1 MKRGP
6 AWRGPAVRGPA
17 WRGPAWLVTAAFLG
31 PGTLTTAT
39 LAGQATGL
47 GLLWALVL
55 SLALTAGLQ
64 LLLVQLVID
73 RRRDLGALIRETLE
87 PPGLRWFSVI
97 LTALA
102 IGFGNAAYQAGNLTG
117 AALGLGAWLP
127 LPPTL
132 LGPGLAALAALLLLT
147 PLRTRLEGLLLGLIA
162 VMAAVF
168 CLAALASLGA
178 GVPPLTLTAPA
189 GQAGALALALIGTT
203 VVPYN
208 LFLHG
213 RALLDRLPP
222 AEEPGT
228 RADAALHQDARR
240 DTLRA
245 VAVGGLIT
253 GAILLLA
260 AGSSADGSSLER
272 LAAPLRPLL
281 GAGAEPFLALGLFA
295 AGLSSALTAQTSAS
309 SRSASCAS
317 RARVAAA
324 QSSSRS
330 ATVPVAIPGPETAQG
345 PIISAK
351 RSIVSGRA
359 MAKPSRKPA
368 SPQNL
373 PKLFRTTVP
382 GRSARCTRL
391 ASGITSPK
399 LSSIT
404 VRGRSPPS
412 SVSDQTRPSGLFG
425 CTTTSAPLS
434 PTPQPFA
441 RKAAQCSL

>member
-1 MKRGP
+1 MKEGP
-6 AWRGPAVRGPA
+6 AL
-17 WRGPAWLVTAAFLG
+17 RGPAWLVTAAFLG

-64 LLLVQLVID
+64 LLLVHLVIE

-127 LPPTL
+127 PTLPPTL

-147 PLRTRLEGLLLGLIA
+147 PLRARLEGLLLGLIA

-178 GVPPLTLTAPA
+178 GMPPLTLAAPS
-189 GQAGALALALIGTT
+189 GRAGALALALIGTT

-222 AEEPGT
+222 GEEPGAT
-228 RADAALHQDARR
+228 ANAALHQDARR

-245 VAVGGLIT
+245 IAVGGLIT

-272 LAAPLRPLL
+272 LAAPLLPLL
-281 GAGAEPFLALGLFA
+281 GAGAKPLLALGLFA
-295 AGLSSALTAQTSAS
+295 AGLSSALTAPL
-309 SRSASCAS
+309 
-317 RARVAAA
+317 AAA
-324 QSSSRS
+324 WALAGLLRWAPSLEDPR
-330 ATVPVAIPGPETAQG
+330 TRGVAFLVLAVGALGAAFGGQPLQMILLAQG
-345 PIISAK
+345 AN
-351 RSIVSGRA
+351 A
-359 MAKPSRKPA
+359 LA
-368 SPQNL
+368 L
-373 PKLFRTTVP
+373 PWFAFLLL
-382 GRSARCTRL
+382 RL
-391 ASGITSPK
+391 AT
-399 LSSIT
+399 L
-404 VRGRSPPS
+404 RSQSALLRLGPWL
-412 SVSDQTRPSGLFG
+412 VLAGALGLG
-425 CTTTSAPLS
+425 GARL
-434 PTPQPFA
+434 FA
-441 RKAAQCSL
+441 LI

>member
-1 MKRGP
+1 MKGGP
-6 AWRGPAVRGPA
+6 AI
-17 WRGPAWLVTAAFLG
+17 RGPAWLVTAAFLG

-47 GLLWALVL
+47 GLLWALAL

-64 LLLVQLVID
+64 LLLVHLVLD
-73 RRRDLGALIRETLE
+73 RRRDFGALIRETLE

-127 LPPTL
+127 LPPAL
-132 LGPGLAALAALLLLT
+132 LGPALAAIAALLLLT
-147 PLRTRLEGLLLGLIA
+147 RLRARLEGLLLGLIA
-162 VMAAVF
+162 VMAGVF
-168 CLAALASLGA
+168 CLAALASLRA
-178 GVPPLTLTAPA
+178 GVPPLTLAAPA

-222 AEEPGT
+222 GGELDAP
-228 RADAALHQDARR
+228 ADGALRQDARR

-245 VAVGGLIT
+245 IAVGGLIT

-260 AGSSADGSSLER
+260 AGSTADGSSIER

-295 AGLSSALTAQTSAS
+295 AGLSSALTAPL
-309 SRSASCAS
+309 
-317 RARVAAA
+317 AAA
-324 QSSSRS
+324 WALAGLFRW
-330 ATVPVAIPGPETAQG
+330 APRLEDPRTLGTALTVLAVGALGAALGGQPLQMIVLAQG
-345 PIISAK
+345 AN
-351 RSIVSGRA
+351 A
-359 MAKPSRKPA
+359 LA
-368 SPQNL
+368 L
-373 PKLFRTTVP
+373 PWFAFLLL
-382 GRSARCTRL
+382 RL
-391 ASGITSPK
+391 AT
-399 LSSIT
+399 L
-404 VRGRSPPS
+404 RSQNALLRFGPWL
-412 SVSDQTRPSGLFG
+412 VLAGALGLG
-425 CTTTSAPLS
+425 G
-434 PTPQPFA
+434 A
-441 RKAAQCSL
+441 RLLAVL

>member
-1 MKRGP
+1 MKGGPAVRGP
-6 AWRGPAVRGPA
+6 ALRGPA

-64 LLLVQLVID
+64 LLLVHLVID

-127 LPPTL
+127 LTPAL

-147 PLRTRLEGLLLGLIA
+147 PLRARLEGLLLGLIA

-178 GVPPLTLTAPA
+178 GMPPLTLAAPS
-189 GQAGALALALIGTT
+189 GRAGALALALIGTT

-222 AEEPGT
+222 LEEAGAH
-228 RADAALHQDARR
+228 ADGALRQDAGR

-253 GAILLLA
+253 GAIVLLA
-260 AGSSADGSSLER
+260 AGSSAEGSSLER

-295 AGLSSALTAQTSAS
+295 AGLSSALTAPL
-309 SRSASCAS
+309 
-317 RARVAAA
+317 AAA
-324 QSSSRS
+324 WALAGLLRWGP
-330 ATVPVAIPGPETAQG
+330 TLEDPRTRGVAFVVLAVGALGAALGGQPLQMILLAQG
-345 PIISAK
+345 ANALALPWFAFLLLRLATLRSQSALL
-351 RSIVSGRA
+351 RLGPWLVLAGA
-359 MAKPSRKPA
+359 
-368 SPQNL
+368 L
-373 PKLFRTTVP
+373 GL
-382 GRSARCTRL
+382 GSAR
-391 ASGITSPK
+391 
-399 LSSIT
+399 
-404 VRGRSPPS
+404 
-412 SVSDQTRPSGLFG
+412 LF
-425 CTTTSAPLS
+425 AL
-434 PTPQPFA
+434 
-441 RKAAQCSL
+441 L

>member
-132 LGPGLAALAALLLLT
+132 LGPGLAAMAALLLLT
-147 PLRTRLEGLLLGLIA
+147 PLRARLEGLLLGLIA

-168 CLAALASLGA
+168 CLAALASFGA
-178 GVPPLTLTAPA
+178 GIPPLTLTAPA

-222 AEEPGT
+222 AEEPGP
-228 RADAALHQDARR
+228 RADAALYQNARQ

-295 AGLSSALTAQTSAS
+295 AGLSSALTAPL
-309 SRSASCAS
+309 
-317 RARVAAA
+317 AAA
-324 QSSSRS
+324 WALAGLRRW
-330 ATVPVAIPGPETAQG
+330 APTLEDPRTRGVAFLVLLVGALGAAFGGQPLQMILLAQG
-345 PIISAK
+345 AN
-351 RSIVSGRA
+351 A
-359 MAKPSRKPA
+359 LA
-368 SPQNL
+368 L
-373 PKLFRTTVP
+373 PWFAFLLL
-382 GRSARCTRL
+382 RL
-391 ASGITSPK
+391 AT
-399 LSSIT
+399 L
-404 VRGRSPPS
+404 RSQSALLRLGPWL
-412 SVSDQTRPSGLFG
+412 VLAGALGLGGARF
-425 CTTTSAPLS
+425 
-434 PTPQPFA
+434 FA
-441 RKAAQCSL
+441 LL

>member
-1 MKRGP
+1 MKG
-6 AWRGPAVRGPA
+6 GPA

-47 GLLWALVL
+47 GLLWALAL

-64 LLLVQLVID
+64 LLLVHLVLD
-73 RRRDLGALIRETLE
+73 RRRDFGALIRETLE
-87 PPGLRWFSVI
+87 PPGLRWLSVI
-97 LTALA
+97 VTALA

-127 LPPTL
+127 LPPAL
-132 LGPGLAALAALLLLT
+132 LGPGLAAIAALLLLT
-147 PLRTRLEGLLLGLIA
+147 RLRARLEGLLLALIA
-162 VMAAVF
+162 VMAGVF
-168 CLAALASLGA
+168 CLAALASLRA
-178 GVPPLTLTAPA
+178 GVPSLTLAAPA

-222 AEEPGT
+222 GGEPDAP
-228 RADAALHQDARR
+228 ADGALRQDARR

-260 AGSSADGSSLER
+260 AGSTAEGSSLER

-295 AGLSSALTAQTSAS
+295 AGLSSAITAPL
-309 SRSASCAS
+309 
-317 RARVAAA
+317 AAA
-324 QSSSRS
+324 WALAGLFRWAPRLDDPRTLGTALTVLAVGALG
-330 ATVPVAIPGPETAQG
+330 ATLGGQPLQMIVLAQG
-345 PIISAK
+345 AN
-351 RSIVSGRA
+351 A
-359 MAKPSRKPA
+359 LA
-368 SPQNL
+368 L
-373 PKLFRTTVP
+373 PWFAFLLL
-382 GRSARCTRL
+382 RL
-391 ASGITSPK
+391 ATLRRQNALLRLGPW
-399 LSSIT
+399 L
-404 VRGRSPPS
+404 VVAGAL
-412 SVSDQTRPSGLFG
+412 GLG
-425 CTTTSAPLS
+425 G
-434 PTPQPFA
+434 A
-441 RKAAQCSL
+441 RLLAVF

>member
-6 AWRGPAVRGPA
+6 AWRGPAV
-17 WRGPAWLVTAAFLG
+17 RGPAWLVTAAFLG

-127 LPPTL
+127 PTL

-178 GVPPLTLTAPA
+178 GVPPLTLAAPA

-228 RADAALHQDARR
+228 RADAALYQDARR

-295 AGLSSALTAQTSAS
+295 AGLSSALTAPL
-309 SRSASCAS
+309 
-317 RARVAAA
+317 AAA
-324 QSSSRS
+324 WALAGLLRW
-330 ATVPVAIPGPETAQG
+330 APTLEDPRTRGVAFLVLLVGALGAAFGGQPLQMILLAQG
-345 PIISAK
+345 AN
-351 RSIVSGRA
+351 A
-359 MAKPSRKPA
+359 LA
-368 SPQNL
+368 L
-373 PKLFRTTVP
+373 PWFAFLLL
-382 GRSARCTRL
+382 RL
-391 ASGITSPK
+391 AT
-399 LSSIT
+399 L
-404 VRGRSPPS
+404 RSQSALLRLGPWL
-412 SVSDQTRPSGLFG
+412 VLAGALGLGGARF
-425 CTTTSAPLS
+425 
-434 PTPQPFA
+434 FA
-441 RKAAQCSL
+441 LL

>member
-1 MKRGP
+1 MKGGPALRGP
-6 AWRGPAVRGPA
+6 AWRGPT

-64 LLLVQLVID
+64 LLLAQLVIN

-127 LPPTL
+127 LPPYL

-147 PLRTRLEGLLLGLIA
+147 PLRARLEGLLLGLIA

-178 GVPPLTLTAPA
+178 GMPPLTLSAPT
-189 GQAGALALALIGTT
+189 GQAGALALALLGTT

-222 AEEPGT
+222 PEERGS

-245 VAVGGLIT
+245 IAVGGLVT

-260 AGSSADGSSLER
+260 AGNSAEGSSVER
-272 LAAPLRPLL
+272 LAAPLEPLL

-295 AGLSSALTAQTSAS
+295 AGLSSALTAPL
-309 SRSASCAS
+309 
-317 RARVAAA
+317 AAA
-324 QSSSRS
+324 WALAGLFRW
-330 ATVPVAIPGPETAQG
+330 GPTLEDPRPRLTAFVVLAVGALGAALGGQPLQMILLAQG
-345 PIISAK
+345 ANALALPWFAFLLLRLATLRSQSALL
-351 RSIVSGRA
+351 RLGPWLVLAGA
-359 MAKPSRKPA
+359 
-368 SPQNL
+368 L
-373 PKLFRTTVP
+373 GL
-382 GRSARCTRL
+382 GSAR
-391 ASGITSPK
+391 
-399 LSSIT
+399 
-404 VRGRSPPS
+404 
-412 SVSDQTRPSGLFG
+412 F
-425 CTTTSAPLS
+425 
-434 PTPQPFA
+434 FA
-441 RKAAQCSL
+441 LL